1 MNPLIQLLEFL
12 YELEEFSIK
21 YNIPYSIDGTRG
33 KIFDVKFNVPYP
45 YPRPSTNMLNI
56 LIRSR

>member
-1 MNPLIQLLEFL
+1 MNPLIQLIEFL

-21 YNIPYSIDGTRG
+21 YNIPYSIDGIQIG
-33 KIFDVKFNVPYP
+33 VFDVKVNVPYP